1 MDIVTNK
8 FTVRLKDPKTKLET
22 TQVLTAQSPGDI
34 QTLLEPLGQEIVE
47 IVLNDTITEKIIP
60 KDPSDPDGKTELLNS
75 TVQQGNPENM
85 VMPPSVHN
93 PVYPTNPDSS
103 VQPNMNIPPVQMPQM
118 QQMSQM
124 YPQAAPVE
132 RIIKQG
138 SLKLKLVGDRVYKED
153 WVKCKPNDFRIE
165 YKGKKIT
172 EDIIIRKKDWVEV
185 IDDENEEDKEV

>member
-75 TVQQGNPENM
+75 TVQQGNQENM
-85 VMPPSVHN
+85 VMPPSVPN
-93 PVYPTNPDSS
+93 PVYPTNYDTS
-103 VQPNMNIPPVQMPQM
+103 VSPNMNIPPVQMPL
-118 QQMSQM
+118 M
-124 YPQAAPVE
+124 YPHQVAPASVE

-138 SLKLKLVGDRVYKED
+138 NLKLKLVGDRVYKED

-185 IDDENEEDKEV
+185 IDDEDEEDKEV